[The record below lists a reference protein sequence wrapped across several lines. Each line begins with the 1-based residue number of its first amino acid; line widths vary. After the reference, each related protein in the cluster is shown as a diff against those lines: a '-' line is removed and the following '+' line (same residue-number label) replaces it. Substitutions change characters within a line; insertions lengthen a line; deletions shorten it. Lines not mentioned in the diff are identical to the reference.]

1 LYTDTSHDISW
12 ACVGSLCVVCLYSVC
27 LYVKHTVRVN
37 HFTHVHKVSAFWWK
51 LTLCIVF
58 CVCSS
63 TSWQCVCVCVVGLYS
78 HDKSRPRGGPL
89 CIVCLYVQYYQVA
102 YRHTIFRQMHHVHVW
117 CVFVSFA
124 CVCSM
129 YCVCVCAI
137 LSSRIETR
145 DMWTDTSC
153 ACMVCLC
160 IICMYR
166 VYASCLCVSCVCM
179 CPIFHVSVCATWQVA
194 YTHTKHRPLMICIV
208 CMRRVSLL
216 FVCALCISCLYVEY
230 YKSHT
235 DTRYIGILCPCTV

>member
-1 LYTDTSHDISW
+1 
-12 ACVGSLCVVCLYSVC
+12 
-27 LYVKHTVRVN
+27 
-37 HFTHVHKVSAFWWK
+37 
-51 LTLCIVF
+51 
-58 CVCSS
+58 VCSS

-78 HDKSRPRGGPL
+78 HDKSRPRGGSL
-89 CIVCLYVQYYQVA
+89 CIVCLCVQYYQVA

-124 CVCSM
+124 CVCSI

-179 CPIFHVSVCATWQVA
+179 CPIHHVSVCATWQVA

-208 CMRRVSLL
+208 RMRRVSLL